1 MCAVLSWL
9 PFIGSIIGCL
19 IIVLVC
25 VVQSPEPG
33 WLVFWSVIL
42 FCAVRLLD
50 DFLYTPLTIGRS
62 LSVHPLVTVLMIFAG
77 GFVGGVTG
85 LLLVL
90 PLLGVA
96 MVLGEIFEQ
105 VWFDTRLRARHHLSQ
120 QLRLRAARDGIF
132 S

>member
-1 MCAVLSWL
+1 
-9 PFIGSIIGCL
+9 IIGCL

-25 VVQSPEPG
+25 VVQVAEPG

-77 GFVGGVTG
+77 GFAGGVTG
-85 LLLVL
+85 LLLVM

-96 MVLGEIFEQ
+96 MVLGEIFGQ
-105 VWFDTRLRARHHLSQ
+105 VWFDTRLRARYHLSQ
-120 QLRLRAARDGIF
+120 QLRLRAA
-132 S
+132 